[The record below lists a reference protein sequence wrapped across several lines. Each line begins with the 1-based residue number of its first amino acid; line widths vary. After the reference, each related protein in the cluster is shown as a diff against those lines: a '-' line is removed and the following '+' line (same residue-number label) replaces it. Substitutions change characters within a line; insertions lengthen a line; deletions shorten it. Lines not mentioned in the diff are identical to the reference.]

1 MKLRAVTWNVHS
13 WRDSYYR
20 PQFPEML
27 SILQDLRPDLLF
39 IQEARWDPSR
49 GVYSPEIAQLRADLE
64 LEGFAM
70 CATHHSPVR
79 HQALGH
85 LILSRQKMCNIQSY
99 DVGASF
105 SIKRLLLVAQVQAG
119 RNILSVATTHLS
131 PIPLPSVPAW
141 HWDWLPRASETRQLV
156 KAVEKAEQPIILG
169 LDMNATPQTTDFK
182 RLASV
187 LSPVSQDHCSHI
199 SGLCLDFIFTTP
211 RMNASPYS
219 IRLSTSPSD
228 HYPVAADII
237 LPG

>member
-20 PQFPEML
+20 PQFTEML
-27 SILQDLRPDLLF
+27 SILQDLRPDLIF
-39 IQEARWDPSR
+39 IQEARWDPAR

-64 LEGFAM
+64 LDGFAM
-70 CATHHSPVR
+70 CMTHQSPVR

-85 LILSRQKMCNIQSY
+85 LILSRYKMCNVQQFDI
-99 DVGASF
+99 GTSF
-105 SIKRLLLVAQVQAG
+105 AIKRRLLMAQVQAG
-119 RNILSVATTHLS
+119 RTILNVATTHLS

-141 HWDWLPRASETRQLV
+141 HWDWLPRASETRQV
-156 KAVEKAEQPIILG
+156 IKSIENAETPVVLG
-169 LDMNATPQTTDFK
+169 LDMNATPQTVDFK

-211 RMNASPYS
+211 RMNASHFPV
-219 IRLSTSPSD
+219 RLSTSPSD
-228 HYPVAADII
+228 HYPVAADIL